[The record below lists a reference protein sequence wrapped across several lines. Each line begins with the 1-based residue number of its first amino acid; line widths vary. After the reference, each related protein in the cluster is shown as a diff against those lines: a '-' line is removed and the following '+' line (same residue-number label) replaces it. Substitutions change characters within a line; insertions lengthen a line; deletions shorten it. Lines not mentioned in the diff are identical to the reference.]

1 MGGRVESRGTQ
12 VNHDGMIEH
21 SLDAAH
27 SILHVRPRSALQRDD
42 FAQLAR
48 TIDPYIEENGHLAG
62 IIVETPSF
70 PGWDGLG
77 AMAAHFKFV
86 RDHQKHIGK
95 VAVVT
100 DAVLGN
106 LAETVAPFFVSP
118 TVRRFAAGEVEAARR
133 WIMDQTA

>member
-12 VNHDGMIEH
+12 VNHDDMIEH

-27 SILHVRPRSALQRDD
+27 SILHMRPRSALQRDD

-62 IIVETPSF
+62 ILVETPSF

-77 AMAAHFKFV
+77 AMAAHFRFV

-106 LAETVAPFFVSP
+106 FAERLAPFFVSP
-118 TVRRFAAGEVEAARR
+118 AVRRFAAGEVEAARR